1 MNKGLDEK
9 ELRSRLEK
17 IVEQNPEAVG
27 SFALRCAL
35 RALPFIADNG
45 EFRFRAPAKKHALAV
60 WRANYIGLFSTH
72 DEAAYDARAAEAN
85 AVYTAARAA
94 AAAAAAAADAADA
107 KIFTSDTARKAVY
120 AAANASDA
128 AANAANADAFAYA
141 VDVSSAAARALF
153 VNETY
158 SDLETLEEGELSIT
172 LPLWSSKTL
181 IALDDFYTACQK
193 HGLTEIIS
201 DYEKL
206 WAGGK
211 HAEAFFQQPWD
222 KYEALWEKL
231 NSDENTADE
240 ENESDDSNETSN
252 SKKHESSSEIINQYI
267 PNTQYLADDTSTDDH
282 LNRQH
287 LVSAVASWL
296 SDRKNNQ
303 HIALGLFGEW
313 GAGKSTFIEHLKKG
327 CKKSKSVECIWGE
340 FNAWEYE
347 HTENIQAGIAQ
358 EAITALKQDLNF
370 VEQLRLTIE
379 YAKER
384 NPFWYW
390 VFVAF
395 GLFFNVII
403 YLNLVLSNFFEFDD
417 ANNLF
422 EYVFGTTLFLTVASG
437 FKSYHKI
444 YPQALANKV
453 KTYLRLPDFGK
464 HLGTIPVMREQLGSL
479 IKVRLKKSVPVT
491 HSLLKKIRPERGEIK
506 DKRFMF
512 VVDDLDR
519 CSHDGVV
526 KTLEAVRLVMNTPNV
541 VVIIAVDQRIALAS
555 LALHYEQLSRH
566 HGADPLTIA
575 RDYLGKVV
583 NMPITLDKPDKS
595 EITGYLDY
603 LWAKNKSHPLDS
615 NAVVDLDVL
624 KQRQASEQTQ
634 LTNTEVHNES
644 DSGLSKKEDTDVTTA
659 KNPALESDSVEVK
672 FDVHGSSATSVRE
685 TIEDLSDAQK
695 ATFKYWIGILNFSNP
710 RQIKRLNNAYAL
722 IRLCHK
728 DEDHVRRKL
737 FPRMVM
743 MFWLEYL
750 NESHSHNLRCRI
762 IHQLES
768 LEDSTDD
775 IVFKDTI
782 DEQQAK
788 AVWDQ
793 VSDYISQDTSKW
805 SNVYR
810 QVKGFVLPAIEQLNG
825 EDLASNTKPE
835 KIKEMA

>member
-1 MNKGLDEK
+1 MDSGVNRE
-9 ELRSRLEK
+9 ELQATLEK
-17 IVEQNPEAVG
+17 IALDNPKGVAL
-27 SFALRCAL
+27 FAIRCAL
-35 RALPFIADNG
+35 RVLPLIAKDGRFLFFETPEKNALFIWREITFAAHTLWGKPPARPSDAYADSVDDFVNAIYG
-45 EFRFRAPAKKHALAV
+45 DDAV
-60 WRANYIGLFSTH
+60 AASNAATAAN
-72 DEAAYDARAAEAN
+72 AAARAVRATTT
-85 AVYTAARAA
+85 TAAAKATAYAATTARVAARITARAA
-94 AAAAAAAADAADA
+94 ANVTESINQDL
-107 KIFTSDTARKAVY
+107 
-120 AAANASDA
+120 
-128 AANAANADAFAYA
+128 
-141 VDVSSAAARALF
+141 AL
-153 VNETY
+153 
-158 SDLETLEEGELSIT
+158 LKQGALSVT
-172 LPLWSSKTL
+172 DNLWSNSNPGYVS
-181 IALDDFYTACQK
+181 DFYNACEK
-193 HGLTEIIS
+193 HGLS
-201 DYEKL
+201 FVVQDYKKL
-206 WAGGK
+206 IAGGK
-211 HAEAFFQQPWD
+211 QIEAFLQEPWD

-231 NSDENTADE
+231 NSDENTAVE
-240 ENESDDSNETSN
+240 ENDSDDSNETSN
-252 SKKHESSSEIINQYI
+252 SKKRESSAEIINQYV
-267 PNTQYLADDTSTDDH
+267 PNSQYLADDTSADDH

-296 SDRKNNQ
+296 SERKNNQ

-327 CKKSKSVECIWGE
+327 CKDSESVECIWGE
-340 FNAWEYE
+340 FNAWQYE

-358 EAITALKQDLNF
+358 EAITALKGDLNF

-395 GLFFNVII
+395 GLLFNVII
-403 YLNLVLSNFFEFDD
+403 YLNLVLTNFFEFDD

-453 KTYLRLPDFGK
+453 KTYLRLPDFGR

-479 IKVRLKKSVPVT
+479 IKVRLKKSIPVT
-491 HSLLKKIRPERGEIK
+491 HSLLKKIRPKKGEIK

-615 NAVVDLDVL
+615 NAAVDLDVL
-624 KQRQASEQTQ
+624 KSEQAQ
-634 LTNTEVHNES
+634 LTNTEAYDES

-659 KNPALESDSVEVK
+659 KKPALESDNVDVN
-672 FDVHGSSATSVRE
+672 FDVHGASATSVRE

-695 ATFKYWIGILNFSNP
+695 ATFKHWIGILNFSNP

-743 MFWLEYL
+743 MFLLEYL
-750 NESHSHNLRCRI
+750 NESHSHSLRCRI

-768 LEDSTDD
+768 SEGSNEE
-775 IVFKDTI
+775 IVFKDRI

-793 VSDYISQDTSKW
+793 VAEYILQDTSKW

-825 EDLASNTKPE
+825 EDLIPNNKPE
-835 KIKEMA
+835 TIKEMA